1 MRKIKNLLIIVTF
14 VLFMDYVNA
23 FNYGDEVTYNNIKF
37 NVLEN
42 NGNSVTMLKAD
53 PLTVS
58 EVDYYG
64 RGHINMYSRFK
75 SASYTPGKT
84 IEHLYEKKAFVSDE
98 GYGSISYYSRKK
110 CSNITKVYDGCISDY
125 DKSDVKYVVDA
136 WAKREIGEQ
145 YLVKDQSG
153 YYARIFD
160 IDEINKYYTFEQVMN
175 PSYEL
180 VTEVSSDTPEWLYDH
195 NLPDYSNS
203 FWSKSPLDDGLY
215 MHLSPLG
222 KSAVYNHNII
232 RPVVTMEKSELERNN
247 GVAKEYKIDDS
258 NIEDLSN
265 NKYKTGDI
273 VNYKGTRFYVLNNN
287 AEDNTRIGLLKAEPL
302 TVDEVNRYGT
312 EHINNQGDSRGIPNN
327 INGYG
332 GVAYYR
338 SDTCYEDNDIGCKNA
353 YEESDIKYIVD
364 AWASSF
370 IDVDSSNLKDLD
382 LKIGLLT
389 LSDLK
394 DTLYYDGEISEG
406 STTSSPGT
414 LKPKKANKIDLSYC
428 WINMSYG
435 DANSAVSAD
444 GTGEIKVSQVYLTNR
459 FVCPVITLKKNP
471 LPPIDEIDEP
481 DEDIPENKN
490 IIVDVPDTKLSKGIM
505 IALSGFVI
513 IGLSIVLNIINKR
526 DKKGNRQ

>member
-1 MRKIKNLLIIVTF
+1 MIKIKYLLIIITF
-14 VLFMDYVNA
+14 VLFMDYVSA

-37 NVLEN
+37 NVLED
-42 NGNSVTMLKAD
+42 NGNSVTLLKAE
-53 PLTVS
+53 PLTIS
-58 EVDYYG
+58 EVNYYG
-64 RGHINMYSRFK
+64 RGHVNMYGMYQS
-75 SASYTPGKT
+75 SDPT
-84 IEHLYEKKAFVSDE
+84 ITEHSVYEKEAYADDN
-98 GYGSISYYSRKK
+98 GYGSIEYYSRKK
-110 CSNITKVYDGCISDY
+110 CSSKSKNYDGCTTDY

-136 WAKREIGEQ
+136 WAEREIGEQ
-145 YLVKDQSG
+145 YLVKDSLG

-160 IDEINKYYTFEQVMN
+160 INDINKYYTFEQVMN

-180 VTEVSSDTPEWLYDH
+180 VTEVSSDTPAWLY
-195 NLPDYSNS
+195 NQNMQDYLNS

-222 KSAVYNHNII
+222 KRAVYDHDVI
-232 RPVVTMEKSELERNN
+232 RPVVTMDKSELERNN
-247 GVAKEYKIDDS
+247 GVVKEYIIDDN
-258 NIEDLSN
+258 NIDDLSN

-312 EHINNQGDSRGIPNN
+312 GHINNQGDSRGIPND
-327 INGYG
+327 INGFG

-338 SDTCYEDNDIGCKNA
+338 SDTCYEDNDNGCKNA

-370 IDVDSSNLKDLD
+370 IDVDSSSLKDLG
-382 LKIGLLT
+382 LQIGLLT

-394 DTLYYDGEISEG
+394 DTLYYRGMITKGGGTFSGPG
-406 STTSSPGT
+406 SLSPN
-414 LKPKKANKIDLSYC
+414 KSNKIDLSYC
-428 WINMSYG
+428 WINMSYD
-435 DANSAVSAD
+435 DANSAISAD
-444 GTGEIKVSQVYLTNR
+444 ETGEFKVNRVYLTNR

-471 LPPIDEIDEP
+471 LPPIDELD
-481 DEDIPENKN
+481 DDDTPENKD
-490 IIVDVPDTKLSKGIM
+490 IIVNVPDTKLSKGIM
-505 IALSGFVI
+505 IALSGVVI
-513 IGLSIVLNIINKR
+513 IGLSVVLNIMNKR